1 MEARQ
6 VIEFDHV
13 RFAYAGTDAFA
24 LDVPSLVVAPGERV
38 ALIGPSGSGKSTM
51 LLLAGGVLL
60 ATSGSVRLA
69 GHDLA
74 RETAAFRREMRLRRV
89 GMVFQEFELLEYLT
103 VRDNITLA
111 ARLDASID
119 GLALAAEAE
128 RLAAA
133 AGIARLLDRKPAALS
148 QGERQRVAACRALA
162 TRPVALLCDEP
173 TGNLDPVNAD
183 IVTAMLLEHARAH
196 RAALLMSTHRHDSL
210 GAFDRVVD
218 IADLRARTEASR

>member
-1 MEARQ
+1 METRQ
-6 VIEFDHV
+6 VIEFDQV
-13 RFAYAGTDAFA
+13 RFSYPGTDAFA
-24 LDVPSLVVAPGERV
+24 LAVTSLVVGPGERV

-60 ATSGSVRLA
+60 PAAGAVRLA
-69 GHDLA
+69 GLDLS
-74 RETAAFRREMRLRRV
+74 RQSAAFRRAMRLRRV

-119 GLALAAEAE
+119 AAALAAEAE
-128 RLAAA
+128 RLAAV

-162 TRPVALLCDEP
+162 TGPLALLCDEP

-183 IVTAMLLEHARAH
+183 IVTAMLLEHARDR
-196 RAALLMSTHRHDSL
+196 RAALLMSTHRHGSL
-210 GAFDRVVD
+210 DAFDRVVD
-218 IADLRARTEASR
+218 IADLLARVEPQP